1 MKNLGSWGVSFVPSF
16 TLLCCSFER
25 LNAIEPNFGGQIFS
39 YSFSPVQLDAILG
52 SKKLNQNERDFW
64 LIFQILFS
72 FLDFFKKTK
81 FSKK

>member
-1 MKNLGSWGVSFVPSF
+1 MMKNLGSWGVSFVPSF

-52 SKKLNQNERDFW
+52 PKKLNQIERDF
-64 LIFQILFS
+64 LVNFS
-72 FLDFFKKTK
+72 DFFQ
-81 FSKK
+81 FFGFF